1 MIEWTRVRLAQWGR
15 WSRGRAVSGY
25 PSASAFVF
33 ANSGARA
40 AHDAST
46 APDDIAEIDAA
57 VAKVSAP
64 LRQVLII
71 YYCTSAPLWF
81 KAARLYMS
89 RRTLMRR
96 VKTAEE
102 KVNFYLLLDAAPKT

>member
-1 MIEWTRVRLAQWGR
+1 MIEWTRVRLGQWGK
-15 WSRGRAVSGY
+15 WCRGRAISGY

-40 AHDAST
+40 ADDLT
-46 APDDIAEIDAA
+46 GTPDDIAEIDAA
-57 VAKVSAP
+57 VAKLSAP
-64 LRQVLII
+64 LRQVLVM
-71 YYCTSAPLWF
+71 YYCTTAPLWF

-102 KVNFYLLLDAAPKT
+102 KVHFYLILADAPKL

>member
-1 MIEWTRVRLAQWGR
+1 MIEWTRVRLGQWGR
-15 WSRGRAVSGY
+15 WCRGRAVSGY

-40 AHDAST
+40 ANDLSG
-46 APDDIAEIDAA
+46 APEDIAEVDAA
-57 VAKVSAP
+57 VAKLSSP
-64 LRQVLII
+64 LRQVLVT
-71 YYCTSAPLWF
+71 YYCTSAPVWF

-102 KVNFYLLLDAAPKT
+102 KVHFYLVLADAPKL